1 MVKPT
6 KGLLSIGTIAALGVL
21 AACGTSSTTTSS
33 SGAASGIAGCKGTI
47 TVATDLP
54 LTGGDR
60 TDGPFP
66 QLAAQLA
73 VTQANANHLLGG
85 CTLKYI
91 SKDDSSVLKNGHDP
105 AQGAANIAALASDA
119 TVMGVI
125 GPFNSSVALAEIP
138 KVSQA
143 HLALISPSNTSP
155 CLTVVVAVC
164 SDPTIKI
171 DTASLYPGP
180 HTYFRVIAT
189 DLQQS
194 EILAHIA
201 TKVLNL
207 TKAYV
212 LDDQEAYGRGLSLLF
227 AKFFTAD
234 GGTVVGTAS
243 LPGSTTTFTTQVSL
257 AKSEGAQLVFFGGTT
272 GNGCGLARRDMG
284 SAGLSIP
291 LLGGD
296 GCEDTKFVSDANSG
310 AKTTEA
316 DGAYATSAPDASKL
330 SSSAAFFSQ
339 YASAYSSMAAPY
351 NDGTKEP
358 YTAYGYDAMNILLQ
372 AIRSVLVSNNGQ
384 PPADSQTFRDDVVKA
399 LRATSYDGALGH
411 TGFDTNGDTTNT
423 GFTLYKVTSGAFAA
437 VNTFAVDTSGNV
449 TVKS

>member
-21 AACGTSSTTTSS
+21 AACGTSSTATSS
-33 SGAASGIAGCKGTI
+33 SGGASGIAGCKGTI

-73 VTQANANHLLGG
+73 VTQANAHHLLGG

-91 SKDDSSVLKNGHDP
+91 SKDDASVLKNGHDP
-105 AQGAANIAALASDA
+105 AVGAANITALASDA
-119 TVMGVI
+119 TVMGVV
-125 GPFNSSVALAEIP
+125 GPFNSSVAVAEIP
-138 KVSQA
+138 LASKD
-143 HLALISPSNTSP
+143 HLALISVANTNP
-155 CLTVVVAVC
+155 CLTVLLPVC
-164 SDPTIKI
+164 SDPSIKI
-171 DTASLYPGP
+171 PTAALYPGP

-189 DLQQS
+189 DLKQS

-207 TKAYV
+207 TKVYV
-212 LDDQEAYGRGLSLLF
+212 IDDQEAYGRTLALLF
-227 AKFFTAD
+227 GKYFTAD
-234 GGTVVGTAS
+234 GGAVVGTAS
-243 LPGSTTTFTTQVSL
+243 LPGTTTTFATQISL
-257 AKSEGAQLVFFGGTT
+257 AKSESAQFVFFGGTT
-272 GNGCGLARRDMG
+272 GNGCGLVRRDMG
-284 SAGLSIP
+284 SAGLNVP

-296 GCEDTKFVSDANSG
+296 GCEDTKFLTDSNSG

-316 DGAYATSAPDASKL
+316 NGGYATSAPDASKL
-330 SSSAAFFSQ
+330 SSAATLFSQ
-339 YASAYSSMAAPY
+339 YATAYASKAAPY

-358 YTAYGYDAMNILLQ
+358 YTAYGYDAMNVLLQ
-372 AIRSVLVSNNGQ
+372 AIKSVLVSNNGQ

-399 LRATSYDGALGH
+399 LHATSYDGALGH
-411 TGFDTNGDTTNT
+411 TSFDANGDTTNV
-423 GFTLYKVTSGAFAA
+423 GFTLYKVTSGAWAG
-437 VNTFAVDTSGNV
+437 VSTYTVDASGNV